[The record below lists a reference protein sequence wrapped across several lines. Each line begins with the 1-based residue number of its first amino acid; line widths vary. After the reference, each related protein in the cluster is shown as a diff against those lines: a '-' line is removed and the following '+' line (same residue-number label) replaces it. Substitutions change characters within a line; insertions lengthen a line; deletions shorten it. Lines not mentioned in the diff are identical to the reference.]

1 MTQKLIHMS
10 YKVSLSTILYNKP
23 HMPSAFA
30 QTMPPTEHSGQSR
43 LLITIIALIAI
54 ACILAV
60 VFIYLQNG
68 QKTQPPIVDQRV
80 QAINESLAKLAGV
93 APASQEDIQASLK
106 QLSSMNATKASQSE
120 IAQSLSQLK
129 AQ

>member
-1 MTQKLIHMS
+1 LTA
-10 YKVSLSTILYNKP
+10 TIV
-23 HMPSAFA
+23 
-30 QTMPPTEHSGQSR
+30 
-43 LLITIIALIAI
+43 ALIAL
-54 ACILAV
+54 ACILAA
-60 VFIYLQNG
+60 VFIYLQSG
-68 QKTQPPIVDQRV
+68 QRVQPPVADQRV
-80 QAINESLAKLAGV
+80 QAINESLARLAGV